1 QFRILNE
8 TAIYACPIYLTIGLD
23 GNTYQESTL
32 HLNWASDCF
41 VRPQWYGIFNEEPS
55 TTLLQPFIRLYNIS
69 NATFQLSIKQKIGK
83 LKFPKGWNRNDG
95 DIQPKHYAKVKCLD
109 YYVASFQNNELLS
122 VECLKIY
129 PTWMQNDVIK
139 MKLKDLF
146 IPGTHASGAYLTNYG
161 ATKSLFIREHAISQY
176 FDVWSQLV
184 FGIRYLDLSI
194 GYKPVDLYDTQNP
207 ENFWIVNEN
216 MFINQLRFI
225 LKDVRR
231 FVTISGE
238 VVILDF
244 SSFPIGFYKH
254 PERHVSLLHLIS
266 NELGHLAY
274 QRKDKNKPCYDLTIE
289 EIMATNGTILIL
301 YPIEELPHPENESP
315 FLCPPWKR
323 FSTGFM
329 NTSQALDYMRLLFSK
344 KKTSPVQDEG
354 WIFNAIKSMEQS
366 LNTNKL
372 QSAKERASHI
382 NTKVSNWLRGPWGST
397 ANVVTLDYFSSTNII
412 DNTNKLQSAKERA
425 SHINT
430 KVSNWLRGP
439 WGSTANVV
447 TLDYFSSTNIIDVA
461 IYANIQ
467 KAFLK
472 LNKDYIKFEITVK

>member
-1 QFRILNE
+1 MYHYCKIIIIILISISKYNF
-8 TAIYACPIYLTIGLD
+8 IQACPIYLTIGLD
-23 GNTYQESTL
+23 GSTYQESTL

-41 VRPQWYGIFNEEPS
+41 IRPEWYGIYNEEPS

-69 NATFQLSIKQKIGK
+69 NATFQMSIKQKIGK
-83 LKFPKGWNRNDG
+83 LKFPKGWNRNDA
-95 DIQPKHYAKVKCLD
+95 DVQPLHYTKSKCLD
-109 YYVASFQNNELLS
+109 YYVASFQSNELLS

-129 PTWMQNDVIK
+129 PTWMTKQNDIVK
-139 MKLKDLF
+139 MQLKELF

-161 ATKSLFIREHAISQY
+161 ATKSLFIREHAVSQY

-194 GYKPVDLYDTQNP
+194 GYKPVDLYDPQNP

-216 MFINQLRFI
+216 MFINQLRFV
-225 LKDVRR
+225 LKDVRK

-254 PERHVSLLHLIS
+254 PERHTGLLHLIT
-266 NELGHLAY
+266 NELGHLAF
-274 QRKDKNKPCYDLTIE
+274 QRTDRSVHCYDLTIE
-289 EIMATNGTILIL
+289 EIIATNGTIIIL
-301 YPIEELPHPENESP
+301 YPLEELPHPENESP
-315 FLCPPWKR
+315 ILCSPWKR

-329 NTSQALDYMRLLFSK
+329 NNSQALDYMRLLFSK
-344 KKTSPVQDEG
+344 KKTSPVRDEG
-354 WIFNAIKSMEQS
+354 WIFNAIKCMEQS

-372 QSAKERASHI
+372 QTAKERALHI

-397 ANVVTLDYFSSTNII
+397 ANI
-412 DNTNKLQSAKERA
+412 
-425 SHINT
+425 
-430 KVSNWLRGP
+430 
-439 WGSTANVV
+439 V

-472 LNKDYIKFEITVK
+472 LNKDYVKFEITEK